1 MRIFLYL
8 ILLLA
13 AKSNLLSQIMPDFTV
28 VDTDLK
34 IHNLYADYLD
44 KGKVVVVKIFFVDCP
59 PCNAIAPSTQ
69 AKYVRWGEG
78 KDRVQFIEMSTLLTD
93 RNSHVREY
101 KLKHGITFPSI
112 SGDGGGFDAAK
123 IFTNGSLG
131 RYSGTPLFV
140 VITPDKKYTYE
151 VLFSQL
157 DNYIE
162 DGLKIT
168 TATKPAKISFKVEG
182 ASTGLPSNV
191 NFILTSD
198 TTSANAP
205 RYNITQLTSGTNSF
219 DYPSTQF
226 PKINKPIIILESKA
240 KAFASG
246 INVADLVAM
255 KNHIVGSVPFTT
267 DQQKVA
273 SDLNNSGTINAA
285 DLVALQRVILQ
296 VTDSF
301 PNDTP
306 SYKMIPAKISVDFA
320 SGSVNELNTQLVKL
334 GNVKL

>member
-1 MRIFLYL
+1 MRIYL
-8 ILLLA
+8 FVILLLVA
-13 AKSNLLSQIMPDFTV
+13 TSNLISQTMPDFTV

-44 KGKVVVVKIFFVDCP
+44 KGKVVVIKIFFVDCP
-59 PCNAIAPSTQ
+59 PCNAIAPATQ

-78 KDRVQFIEMSTLLTD
+78 KERVQFIEMSTLLTD
-93 RNSHVREY
+93 RNSHVRAY

-123 IFTNGSLG
+123 LFTNGSLG
-131 RYSGTPLFV
+131 MYSGTPLFV

-151 VLFSQL
+151 VLFNQL
-157 DNYIE
+157 DNFIE
-162 DGLKIT
+162 EGLKVST
-168 TATKPAKISFKVEG
+168 TKPAKLSFKVEG
-182 ASTGLPSNV
+182 APTGLPANV

-198 TTSANAP
+198 TTDSNAP
-205 RYNITQLTSGTNSF
+205 RYNITQLTGGTNSF

-226 PKINKPIIILESKA
+226 PKLNKPIIILESKA

-246 INVADLVAM
+246 INVADLVSM

-267 DQQKVA
+267 DQQKIA

-296 VTDSF
+296 VTDAF

-306 SYKMIPAKISVDFA
+306 SYKMLPAKIPVNFA
-320 SGSVNELNTQLVKL
+320 SGSINEINTQLVKL